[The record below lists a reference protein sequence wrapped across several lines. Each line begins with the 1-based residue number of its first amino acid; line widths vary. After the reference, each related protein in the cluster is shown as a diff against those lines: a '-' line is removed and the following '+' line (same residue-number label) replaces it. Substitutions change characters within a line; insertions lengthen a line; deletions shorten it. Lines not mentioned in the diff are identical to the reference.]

1 MVDYIEFSQKIKSQY
16 PQYANVDDKVLAE
29 KMIAKYPQYGEKVT
43 FNTKTEQTTPKNK
56 GIDLT
61 PSNVMR
67 NIAAAPTAAIRSAIT
82 KEPFTEAQQKVMAD
96 AEKYRGGLGKFNDF
110 ITNMMAYSAL
120 PQARLAKGA
129 GLSAKIANNA
139 LTGAGQGTVIGGLE
153 SLKDRGDLSG
163 IGSGALTG
171 GSLTTGLPLVGAA
184 AKQAIKILPATGG
197 LVSRTIGR
205 VKPETLAQAVKP
217 NSKALDLTEEAAQNL
232 LMDTTE
238 RVQKDYQNLMNNAG
252 QKVQEASLRLPE
264 DRGVW
269 ASSLKN
275 SLDDIYNG
283 YSTSGIKEL
292 NPAHNN
298 AGDIYDSIMQ
308 QIDAGSNVAD
318 IGKVSAK
325 NLNDIMGNIKNYN
338 INWDNSNAKTRQ
350 QILKQ
355 IYGDF
360 SRRLGNLSPELR
372 KANKKYSQLAQFEDN
387 EGVRRILQ
395 PVRKGDLDAP
405 SSALRNY
412 NSTVT
417 KGNTNR
423 NIQDLEKI
431 LVENGKQPFLND
443 IDDVNAAMDLLNIR
457 GTGDSWLANIAT
469 QATRPAL
476 KTARAYNRFAE
487 QKGLQ
492 ALYDALGREIPR
504 YITPLL
510 YGGVSSFG
518 N

>member
-1 MVDYIEFSQKIKSQY
+1 MVDYIEFSQKIKAQY
-16 PQYANVDDKVLAE
+16 PQYANVDDRVLAE

-43 FNTKTEQTTPKNK
+43 FDTKEEQPTQKK

-61 PSNVMR
+61 PSNIMR
-67 NIAAAPTAAIRSAIT
+67 NIAAAPTAAIRSIVT
-82 KEPFTEAQQKVMAD
+82 KEPFLEAQQKVMAD
-96 AEKYRGGLGKFNDF
+96 AEKWRGGIGKVNDF
-110 ITNMMAYSAL
+110 ITDMATYSAL

-129 GLSAKIANNA
+129 GIGAKIVNNV
-139 LTGAGQGTVIGGLE
+139 LTGAGQGAVIGSLE
-153 SLKDRGDLSG
+153 SLKDKGDLSG

-171 GSLTTGLPLVGAA
+171 GTITAGLPLAGNVIKQT
-184 AKQAIKILPATGG
+184 AKIVPATGG

-205 VKPETLAQAVKP
+205 VKPETLAQAIKP
-217 NSKALDLTEEAAQNL
+217 NSQALDLTEETAQNL

-238 RVQKDYQNLMNNAG
+238 RIQKDYQNLMNNAG
-252 QKVQEASLRLPE
+252 QKVQEASLHLPE

-275 SLDDIYNG
+275 SLDDIYNS

-338 INWDNSNAKTRQ
+338 INWDNSNAKNRQ

-372 KANKKYSQLAQFEDN
+372 KANKAYSQLAQFEDN

-395 PVRKGDLDAP
+395 PAHKGDLDVPA
-405 SSALRNY
+405 SALRNY

-423 NIQDLEKI
+423 NIQDLERI

-457 GTGDSWLANIAT
+457 GTGDSWLANFAT

-476 KTARAYNRFAE
+476 KGVRAYNRFAA
-487 QKGLQ
+487 KHGLQ
-492 ALYDALGREIPR
+492 ALYDALGRETPR
-504 YITPLL
+504 YLTPLL

-518 N
+518 D